1 MKNSFFIIIGFLF
14 FSEFSFAENLD
25 ISAKKISVDKKNETT
40 IFENE
45 VIIKDKKNNIIKT
58 NYAEYNRK
66 NKTFILNQ
74 YFEVIDKLGNKYSG
88 NNANFDE
95 KKRILSVIGSTKIKT
110 IEGYIVETEGLLIN
124 YNESF
129 VRSENKTLITDQD
142 DNSIYLENFE
152 YEKDKNIFKSL
163 GEIKVI
169 DKMKNSFEFSQIYI
183 NEKTKEIIGTD
194 AKAFFNQDDFKDNIN
209 NKPRIFSNTVNLG
222 KTESQ
227 FIKSKFT
234 MCNYRQ
240 KDKCPPWELSASK
253 LRHNKTK
260 KTIYYDNAIVRVYN
274 IPIFYFPKL
283 AHPDPTVDRRSGFLN
298 PSYTDTKNL
307 GLSLKLPYF
316 WAISDD
322 KDLTIN
328 NRVFATEHPL
338 FVADYR
344 QAFKN
349 ANLNLNIGYTDGY
362 NKTSATKKAGNKSH
376 FFSKFVKKFN
386 FKNSVDSDLEINL
399 QHVSNKKYLKLYR
412 IDSNLVNYSTD
423 TLENDFTFNYYNDD
437 KNFLF
442 LSKASTFRTLK
453 DSYND
458 KYEHVVP
465 ELTFK
470 KNLFNDYGYGNFQ
483 SNFKIHNYDTNKYN
497 RHLINSFDW
506 SFKEKSVYFFKGN
519 FLANLKNVNYDHKNV
534 DNYKPDANNEVFGA
548 IGYLAS
554 MDLFKVN
561 DKNSREFLTPK
572 VLFRYSP
579 NYMRK
584 SQISDFNLREK
595 NIFSLDRLQVADNYE
610 GGSNLSVGL
619 DYQKTINDRKYNFSV
634 AQIINEKKTNK
645 NMPSSSSLDKRFS
658 DIIGNFNYQNNNFK
672 IDYNYSIDQNYEEL
686 NYNEINTAYTVD
698 NIKFNLNYLE
708 EDNSS
713 GENEYF
719 KSSLEIKRGDNGLFT
734 FSNKRNLVTNSSEFY
749 DLSYEYINDCLRA
762 GLVFRREFYNDS
774 ELESE
779 NSLMFK
785 ITLNSFGSI
794 ISPSFSQ

>member
-1 MKNSFFIIIGFLF
+1 MKNSFFIILAILF
-14 FSEFSFAENLD
+14 FTEFSLAENLD
-25 ISAKKISVDKKNETT
+25 ISAKKITVDKKDETT
-40 IFENE
+40 IFEND
-45 VIIKDKKNNIIKT
+45 VVIKDKKNNIIKA
-58 NYAEYNRK
+58 NYAEYNKK
-66 NKTFILNQ
+66 NKTFFLKK
-74 YFEVIDKLGNKYSG
+74 YFEVIDKLGNTYIG
-88 NNANFDE
+88 VNANFDE
-95 KKRILSVIGSTKIKT
+95 KKRILSTKGLTKIKT
-110 IEGYIVETEGLLIN
+110 IEGYNVETDGLLIN
-124 YNESF
+124 YNENF
-129 VRSENKTLITDQD
+129 VRSDNKTLITDQD
-142 DNSIYLENFE
+142 ENSIYLENFK
-152 YEKDKNIFKSL
+152 YEKDKNIFKSI
-163 GEIKVI
+163 GNIKVI

-183 NEKTKEIIGTD
+183 NEKTKEIIGSD
-194 AKAFFNQDDFKDNIN
+194 AKAFFNQDDFKDNAK
-209 NKPRIFSNTVNLG
+209 NKPRIFSNTVNLN

-227 FIKSKFT
+227 FVKSKFT
-234 MCNYRQ
+234 MCDYRQ
-240 KDKCPPWELSASK
+240 EDKCPPWELSASK
-253 LRHNKTK
+253 LKHNKTK
-260 KTIYYDNAIVRVYN
+260 KTIYYDNAVVRVYN

-298 PSYTDTKNL
+298 PSFTDTKNL
-307 GLSLKLPYF
+307 GISLKLPYF

-322 KDLTIN
+322 KDITIN
-328 NRVFATEHPL
+328 NNLFATEHPL
-338 FVADYR
+338 FVGDYR

-349 ANLNLNIGYTDGY
+349 SNLNLNIGYTDGY
-362 NKTSATKKAGNKSH
+362 NNTSATKKAGNKSH
-376 FFSKFVKKFN
+376 FFSKFVKKFET
-386 FKNSVDSDLEINL
+386 KKSVDSDLEVNL
-399 QHVSNKKYLKLYR
+399 QYVSNKKYLKLYR
-412 IDSNLVNYSTD
+412 IDSNLVDYSTD
-423 TLENDFTFNYYNDD
+423 TLESDFAYNYYNDE

-458 KYEHVVP
+458 KYEHVIP

-470 KNLFNDYGYGNFQ
+470 KNLFNSYGYGNFQ
-483 SNFKIHNYDTNKYN
+483 SNLKIHNYDTNKYN

-506 SFKEKSVYFFKGN
+506 SFKENTVSFFKGN

-534 DNYKPDANNEVFGA
+534 DNYKPDSNNELFGA

-554 MDLFKVN
+554 LELFKSNNN
-561 DKNSREFLTPK
+561 DSREFLTPK
-572 VLFRYSP
+572 MLIRYSP

-584 SQISDFNLREK
+584 DDTSDFNLREK

-619 DYQKTINDRKYNFSV
+619 DYQKTIKDKKYNFSV

-658 DIIGNFNYQNNNFK
+658 DIVGNFNFQNNNFK
-672 IDYNYSIDQNYEEL
+672 IDYNYSVDQNYEEL
-686 NYNEINTAYTVD
+686 NYNEINTSYAVD

-719 KSSLEIKRGDNGLFT
+719 KSSIEVKRGDNGLFT
-734 FSNKRNLVTNSSEFY
+734 FSNKRNLITNSSEFY

-785 ITLNSFGSI
+785 VTLNSFGSI
-794 ISPSFSQ
+794 ISPSFNQ